1 MTRKKGN
8 EMEKISLKAD
18 DNTIVDFYILDQQKL
33 FGITYLLV
41 ADSEEGDGEA
51 LILKDT
57 AGPLDPESVYE
68 VVEDEREI
76 GAVLV
81 LFKDTLDELGIILE
95 ET

>member
-1 MTRKKGN
+1 
-8 EMEKISLKAD
+8 MEKISLTAD
-18 DNTIVDFYILDQQKL
+18 DNSIVDFYILDQQKL

>member
-1 MTRKKGN
+1 
-8 EMEKISLKAD
+8 MEKISLTAD

-33 FGITYLLV
+33 FGKNYLLV

-76 GAVLV
+76 DAVLV
-81 LFKDTLDELGIILE
+81 LFKDTLDELGILLE

>member
-1 MTRKKGN
+1 
-8 EMEKISLKAD
+8 MEKISLTAD
-18 DNTIVDFYILDQQKL
+18 DNSIVDFYILDQQKL

-41 ADSEEGDGEA
+41 TDSEEGDGEA

-76 GAVLV
+76 DAVLI
-81 LFKDTLDELGIILE
+81 LFKDTLDELGILLE

>member
-1 MTRKKGN
+1 
-8 EMEKISLKAD
+8 MEKISLTAD
-18 DNTIVDFYILDQQKL
+18 DNSIVDFYILDQQKL
-33 FGITYLLV
+33 FGINYLLV
-41 ADSEEGDGEA
+41 ADSEEGDGET

-76 GAVLV
+76 DAVLV
-81 LFKDTLDELGIILE
+81 LFKDTLDELGILLE

>member
-1 MTRKKGN
+1 
-8 EMEKISLKAD
+8 MEKISLAAD

-33 FGITYLLV
+33 GGISYLLV

-57 AGPLDPESVYE
+57 AGPLDPESIYE

-76 GAVLV
+76 DAVLV
-81 LFKDTLDELGIILE
+81 LFRDTLEELGILLE

>member
-8 EMEKISLKAD
+8 KMEKISLTAD

>member
-1 MTRKKGN
+1 VTRKGGIG
-8 EMEKISLKAD
+8 MEKISLTAD
-18 DNTIVDFYILDQQKL
+18 DNTVVDFYILDQQKL
-33 FGITYLLV
+33 FGISYLLV

-76 GAVLV
+76 DAVLV
-81 LFKDTLDELGIILE
+81 LFKDTLDELGILLE

>member
-1 MTRKKGN
+1 
-8 EMEKISLKAD
+8 MEKISLTAD
-18 DNTIVDFYILDQQKL
+18 DNSIVDFYILDQQKL

-76 GAVLV
+76 DAVLI
-81 LFKDTLDELGIILE
+81 LFKDTLDELGILLE

>member
-1 MTRKKGN
+1 
-8 EMEKISLKAD
+8 MEKISLTAD
-18 DNTIVDFYILDQQKL
+18 DNSIVDFYILDQQKL
-33 FGITYLLV
+33 FGINYLLV

-76 GAVLV
+76 DAVLV
-81 LFKDTLDELGIILE
+81 LFKDTLDELGILLE

>member
-1 MTRKKGN
+1 MTHKRGMK
-8 EMEKISLKAD
+8 MEKISLTAD

-33 FGITYLLV
+33 FGINYLLV

-76 GAVLV
+76 DAVLV
-81 LFKDTLDELGIILE
+81 LFKDTLDELGILLE